1 MYALE
6 FQSTVQNIIAAV
18 PQGKQDEHMSD
29 SKQTTNPFIL

>member
-18 PQGKQDEHMSD
+18 PQGKQDVLFRKNLAQD
-29 SKQTTNPFIL
+29 A